1 MKQIFI
7 LSFAAFVLCV
17 GSVRAQETGLIVH
30 ETTGATSSFAL
41 SGIDKITFSGGDM
54 KVVPTSGSSSDIALS
69 AISQLTFGAV
79 APTEIAAVD
88 ISALK
93 LYPNPVRDELFVTSD
108 TEMESIALFNLSG
121 SLMLRTTL
129 RALTAKLSIG
139 FLPSGTYLIQ
149 IKRADTIETHKI
161 IKL

>member
-1 MKQIFI
+1 MKKIF
-7 LSFAAFVLCV
+7 LFAVWLLLAGTVQ
-17 GSVRAQETGLIVH
+17 AQEIGLVVH
-30 ETTGATSSFAL
+30 ETNGATSSVAL
-41 SGIDKITFSGGDM
+41 SGIDKITFSDGSM
-54 KVVPTSGSSSDIALS
+54 NILPTSGNATVVTLS
-69 AISQLTFGAV
+69 TVSQLTFATVEG
-79 APTEIAAVD
+79 TEISAVD
-88 ISALK
+88 VAKLQ

-108 TEMESIALFNLSG
+108 TEIESIALFNLSG